1 VAQPAIALLPARA
14 DAGQI
19 LFRPALANDGE
30 VAVHAS
36 GGALAAEATT
46 ESSVAPHGSGRS
58 ADYGVWLIWLTVV
71 LASVAA
77 LRRGVGWARPR
88 PGARWQTPA
97 IAIS

>member
-1 VAQPAIALLPARA
+1 MSQPAIALLPAGP

-19 LFRPALANDGE
+19 LVRPALANDGE
-30 VAVHAS
+30 VAVQAS

-58 ADYGVWLIWLTVV
+58 ADYGLWLMWLTVI
-71 LASVAA
+71 LASIAA
-77 LRRGVGWARPR
+77 LRRGVGWRSPR
-88 PGARWQTPA
+88 PGARWQTLA